1 MFDKCGLYAYHLH
14 SLPLPPS
21 CRRRFPPP
29 PDTWWGI
36 IRVGIKELRGFGGCN
51 DLVFSGHGA
60 FWTLAPLMFQSYYP
74 NRFSTS
80 LLWLALVQT
89 SIRDVIDKQH
99 YFVDM
104 FLAVVVT
111 WAVWDCVKW
120 VYPESQPLQQR
131 PEGAAA
137 DKPNKFVLA
146 VIGFGLLTAA
156 VAVFV
161 AKS

>member
-1 MFDKCGLYAYHLH
+1 
-14 SLPLPPS
+14 
-21 CRRRFPPP
+21 
-29 PDTWWGI
+29 
-36 IRVGIKELRGFGGCN
+36 
-51 DLVFSGHGA
+51 
-60 FWTLAPLMFQSYYP
+60 MFQSYYP

-111 WAVWDCVKW
+111 WAVWDWVKW